1 MNSIKTQID
10 SKQFTDLFDQRY
22 IKSLDEIRKS
32 GAYPR
37 YTINISNIE
46 YLLRDDDDEDD
57 PYGNRECYRLNSCYK
72 IDNNLLILIPLPF
85 GPFDSDDPYLLNK
98 YILFTEKFVAKVM
111 MDGKESIVVDI
122 SGNKIYPTDN
132 DIGEIKD
139 IIFKFINSGE
149 LTTEFMDVEL
159 IMNRNQTNFTILGMK

>member
-1 MNSIKTQID
+1 
-10 SKQFTDLFDQRY
+10 
-22 IKSLDEIRKS
+22 
-32 GAYPR
+32 
-37 YTINISNIE
+37 
-46 YLLRDDDDEDD
+46 
-57 PYGNRECYRLNSCYK
+57 
-72 IDNNLLILIPLPF
+72 
-85 GPFDSDDPYLLNK
+85 
-98 YILFTEKFVAKVM
+98 M

-132 DIGEIKD
+132 DIEEIKD

>member
-1 MNSIKTQID
+1 MNSIKAHID

-22 IKSLDEIRKS
+22 IKSLDEIRKN

-46 YLLRDDDDEDD
+46 HLLRDNEDNL
-57 PYGNRECYRLNSCYK
+57 PYGKREYYCLNSCYK
-72 IDNNLLILIPLPF
+72 IDDNLLILIPLPS
-85 GPFDSDDPYLLNK
+85 GPIDSDDPYLLNK
-98 YILFTEKFVAKVM
+98 YILFTKKFVAKVM

-132 DIGEIKD
+132 DIEEIKD

-149 LTTEFMDVEL
+149 LTTEFMEVEL

>member
-1 MNSIKTQID
+1 MNSIKTHID

-32 GAYPR
+32 GSYPR

-46 YLLRDDDDEDD
+46 YLLRGDDEDD
-57 PYGNRECYRLNSCYK
+57 PYGNREYYRLNSCYK
-72 IDNNLLILIPLPF
+72 IDNNLLILIPLPS

-132 DIGEIKD
+132 DIDEIKD

-149 LTTEFMDVEL
+149 LTTEFMGVEL
-159 IMNRNQTNFTILGMK
+159 IMNRNQTNFTILGME